1 MSGLH
6 ASIASHIVMDT
17 DDLNIFNTR
26 IGHYPERIKNIYFT
40 FLFLLRAV
48 TKAAPLITKY
58 NYNTGNIDEDNQLRA
73 LLQQL
78 LSDTLLCT
86 PTFNESNM
94 FQGQEKLSLKKQFKT
109 KFLNISRMM
118 DCVACEK
125 CKVNGK
131 LQILGLGTAL
141 KILFSNDIESLNLQ
155 RNEVVALVNTL
166 RKFSDSIY
174 TVQKLRAREKDNNK
188 KLTIAI
194 AVIIATI
201 LLSFVISICCKTPK
215 KKDKQNSNSTLT
227 KRNNKNNNKK

>member
-1 MSGLH
+1 
-6 ASIASHIVMDT
+6 
-17 DDLNIFNTR
+17 
-26 IGHYPERIKNIYFT
+26 
-40 FLFLLRAV
+40 
-48 TKAAPLITKY
+48 
-58 NYNTGNIDEDNQLRA
+58 
-73 LLQQL
+73 
-78 LSDTLLCT
+78 
-86 PTFNESNM
+86 
-94 FQGQEKLSLKKQFKT
+94 
-109 KFLNISRMM
+109 M

-174 TVQKLRAREKDNNK
+174 TIQKLRAREKDNNK

-194 AVIIATI
+194 AVVIVTI
-201 LLSFVISICCKTPK
+201 LLSFVISTCCRTPK
-215 KKDKQNSNSTLT
+215 KKEKQNSNSTLT